1 MNTGG
6 WCGGPIDA
14 SDPQSGGGARLAAPA
29 GHRLRSRG
37 PLGRFP
43 AFRRILGPMRLELT
57 KRGDYAV
64 RAMLALTRGAG
75 NGLLS
80 ARRISDAMD
89 IPVRFL
95 PQVLAD
101 LQHAGLVEAA
111 PGRAGGYRLA
121 REPGR
126 VSLLDVIEAVEGES
140 RHPSCVL
147 RGGPCGEDG
156 YCDVHRVFSEGRE
169 ALRGRFARTSLAELA
184 RREPAIR
191 AGVAADS

>member
-1 MNTGG
+1 
-6 WCGGPIDA
+6 
-14 SDPQSGGGARLAAPA
+14 
-29 GHRLRSRG
+29 
-37 PLGRFP
+37 
-43 AFRRILGPMRLELT
+43 MRLELT

-101 LQHAGLVEAA
+101 LQRAGLIEAA

-121 REPGR
+121 RDPGA
-126 VSLLDVIEAVEGES
+126 VSLLEVIEAVEGES
-140 RHPSCVL
+140 RRQACVL
-147 RGGPCGEDG
+147 RGAPCGQDG
-156 YCDVHRVFSEGRE
+156 FCDVHGVFFEGQE
-169 ALRGRFARTSLAELA
+169 ALLRTFAGASLADLA
-184 RREPAIR
+184 GHGTTS
-191 AGVAADS
+191 AGAPRDDAGA

>member
-1 MNTGG
+1 
-6 WCGGPIDA
+6 
-14 SDPQSGGGARLAAPA
+14 
-29 GHRLRSRG
+29 
-37 PLGRFP
+37 
-43 AFRRILGPMRLELT
+43 MRLELT

-101 LQHAGLVEAA
+101 LQRAGLIEAA

-121 REPGR
+121 RDPEA
-126 VSLLDVIEAVEGES
+126 VSLLQVIEAVEGDS
-140 RHPSCVL
+140 RRQACVL
-147 RGGPCGEDG
+147 LGGPCGQDG
-156 YCDVHRVFSEGRE
+156 FCDVHGVFFDGQE
-169 ALRGRFARTSLAELA
+169 ALLRRFANATLVDLA
-184 RREPAIR
+184 RHGPKPPQ
-191 AGVAADS
+191 G